1 MGCPQGSPLSP
12 LLWNILLSGLLE
24 RTFPNHIYLQAFA
37 DDIVVVIEG
46 NSRRE
51 LEERTIEI
59 LQEIGQWTSERK
71 LYLNYSKCKCL
82 IITRGELYEKRPPII
97 KFHDHKLEIV
107 KQLKILG
114 VIYDSHLTF
123 LPHLQYIKQKVQ
135 IHTANI
141 SKIYSTN
148 WGITSSQLRE
158 IYLRSIE
165 RYIVYGSPAWWRPSG
180 NSHMLRQ
187 LQSIQRLPLLKIA
200 RAFRTVSNISLPV
213 LCNIIPINITLDVE
227 SFMFNVFQLKIPAQF
242 DSFSISPTEVSYPI
256 DLWKTHPTKRF
267 NISFQRINSGNAEF
281 ISPVLIYTD
290 GSVYLDQVGAA
301 FVILKNNGRIIKIG
315 KYRLPKHSTIFDA
328 EAIAI
333 FKALDYI
340 LATRDGLHCN
350 IYTDSLSVLQAL
362 ANPNNAI
369 PLINEIKHIIQSV
382 NRFNTTA
389 FFHVKSHTNILGNDL
404 ADQFA
409 NSARY
414 HGQYIHLPKSKQNIK
429 HTIMELARRRW
440 DHSWQNDGKNT
451 ELFKWIPSTNHI
463 PISFPPSRRHTS
475 RIPGI
480 QGIIELSES
489 EYAAPTIVADQPH
502 HRTTLRRMVHNYRE
516 LNAKTVN
523 PSYPMPIMEDLVRE
537 NVTFL
542 GYEIS
547 LDGRTLDQARVAA
560 VGKFRPHVNAKK
572 LYSILQFAN
581 RYRMFILIF
590 SARTRILRN
599 LIARE
604 TPFVWTHDHQDGVS
618 TPKHALKHLP
628 IFASFQPDCPTCAH
642 VDVCQTGLGTIRSQL
657 QNGKERGIEYA
668 SRWLNKHDT
677 NLHSNLLECMALY

>member
-12 LLWNILLSGLLE
+12 LLWNMLLSGLLE

-82 IITRGELYEKRPPII
+82 IITRGELYKKRPPII

-114 VIYDSHLTF
+114 VIYDSHLAF

-200 RAFRTVSNISLPV
+200 RAFRTVSNISLPT

-242 DSFSISPTEVSYPI
+242 DSFSIAPTEVSYPI

-267 NISFQRINSGNAEF
+267 NISFQRINSITVSQITNV
-281 ISPVLIYTD
+281 ISLYTD

-333 FKALDYI
+333 LKALDYI

-369 PLINEIKHIIQSV
+369 PLINEIKRIIQSV

-389 FFHVKSHTNILGNDL
+389 FFHVKSHTNILGYDL

-440 DHSWQNDGKNT
+440 DYSWQNDGKNT

-463 PISFPPSRRHTS
+463 PISFPPSSNITQIITAHGRFPFYFYRFNIHNHTTCPCGQTCTS
-475 RIPGI
+475 MNHYFTACHLTKPFIQKLSISHINLNIRQKLLNSKTHINTLEALVKHISDNIP
-480 QGIIELSES
+480 
-489 EYAAPTIVADQPH
+489 
-502 HRTTLRRMVHNYRE
+502 
-516 LNAKTVN
+516 
-523 PSYPMPIMEDLVRE
+523 
-537 NVTFL
+537 
-542 GYEIS
+542 
-547 LDGRTLDQARVAA
+547 
-560 VGKFRPHVNAKK
+560 
-572 LYSILQFAN
+572 
-581 RYRMFILIF
+581 
-590 SARTRILRN
+590 
-599 LIARE
+599 
-604 TPFVWTHDHQDGVS
+604 
-618 TPKHALKHLP
+618 
-628 IFASFQPDCPTCAH
+628 
-642 VDVCQTGLGTIRSQL
+642 
-657 QNGKERGIEYA
+657 
-668 SRWLNKHDT
+668 
-677 NLHSNLLECMALY
+677 